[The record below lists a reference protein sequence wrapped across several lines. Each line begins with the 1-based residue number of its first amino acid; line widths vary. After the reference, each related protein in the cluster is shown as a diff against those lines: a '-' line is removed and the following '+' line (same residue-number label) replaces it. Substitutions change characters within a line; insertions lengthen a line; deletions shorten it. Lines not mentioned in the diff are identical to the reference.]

1 MRCRNCARPGDATI
15 SFVGRNTADKQEIK
29 MATNRLDT
37 NKPVLYWL
45 TLAIMITAFVAVV
58 LS

>member
-1 MRCRNCARPGDATI
+1 M
-15 SFVGRNTADKQEIK
+15 SFVGRNAADKQQIK
-29 MATNRLDT
+29 MATNRLNT

-45 TLAIMITAFVAVV
+45 TLAIMIAAFVAVV